1 MTRAQLNKLTGSRA
15 VPDLWHFAPGGTLG
29 GNLAP
34 SLYDQADELE
44 APWPQ
49 TCPGCGGPAG
59 DAASGTC
66 DDCLDGRAV

>member
-29 GNLAP
+29 GNLGDSVFDLIDA
-34 SLYDQADELE
+34 A
-44 APWPQ
+44 PQ

-59 DAASGTC
+59 DCSSGQC
-66 DDCLDGRAV
+66 DDCLDEMGPGR